1 MLNWNFTKKPDK
13 SFKHIL
19 KYSTMNRISLNFGLP
34 FWLFIIFV
42 VFSLIA
48 TFFYYRKTN
57 PDLELR
63 SKLGL
68 GALRVLAL
76 LFLFFFFTEPILNFI
91 QSQIEKPKVLFLVDN
106 SMSMKIKWEVPSE
119 DGKIRT
125 IDKYNQTKQAIT
137 QTGIENFSKY
147 PSEFWKFDQDFKIHY
162 KFSFDSLNFNGSE
175 TKLATALKRINSL
188 KREENIGAI
197 FLITDGIVNSGENP
211 ATIAEKIGI
220 PIYTVAVGD
229 SIPPKDIVVTN
240 IVTNEIG
247 FVEKTQP
254 VKVSIKSFG
263 FDDKEVNVQLFEG
276 KNLVSEKKMML
287 SKTTED
293 YSVVFDYTPKA
304 EGFVKLTA
312 KVQNNP
318 NEFSF
323 ENNSQTQIIKI
334 LKNQK
339 KYVLLSGYPNPDLSY
354 IKSLILQEK
363 GSELVSF
370 IQKQGA
376 EFYEPK
382 PAKKD
387 FEEAK
392 VIVLLGFPISSSPT
406 QFLDWVREEWN
417 KGKPVLFIPQLET
430 EYNKLKGYEEL
441 LPFNVVSNS
450 KREYTFVANF
460 KQSQIG
466 NPILRV
472 ATGEES
478 IKILN
483 QLPPIFRTELF
494 VRPKIESEVLA
505 SVKVGNADLK
515 EPFLLTYE
523 FQNKKSAAIL
533 GYGLFRWRLL
543 GHSLQELMNQPNKET
558 DPGSTIIVN
567 LLNWL
572 SSSEEF
578 VRVKIKPTKNKFDQ
592 FEQVTFNGQVYDE
605 TLSPVEDAIVKV
617 KIKKGDGQIEKQL
630 PQVAS
635 GVYSGSLGTFDIGE
649 YSYIGEAYRAGKL
662 IGSYS
667 GKFIIEKSNLELTDF
682 RTRFDFLRYISQNSG
697 GKFFYWN
704 EVNKIKEELNS
715 LSLTN
720 KVITKK
726 EEKNLWNSLPLLIVS
741 ILLFGIEWFFR
752 RIKGLL

>member
-1 MLNWNFTKKPDK
+1 MDK
-13 SFKHIL
+13 IF
-19 KYSTMNRISLNFGLP
+19 LNFALP
-34 FWLFIIFV
+34 FWLFLIFAC
-42 VFSLIA
+42 FSLIA

-57 PDLELR
+57 PQLELK
-63 SKLGL
+63 SKLAL
-68 GALRVLAL
+68 GALRFLAL
-76 LFLFFFFTEPILNFI
+76 LSLSFFFTEPILNFI
-91 QSQIEKPKVLFLVDN
+91 QNRIEKSKVLFLVDN
-106 SMSMKIKWEVPSE
+106 SMSMKIKWDVPRE
-119 DGKIRT
+119 DGKIQT
-125 IDKYNQTKQAIT
+125 VDKFSQTKQAIT
-137 QTGIENFSKY
+137 QTGLENFSKY
-147 PSEFWKFDQDFKIHY
+147 SSEYWTFDSDFKLY
-162 KFSFDSLNFNGSE
+162 NQFSFDSLNFNGLE
-175 TKLATALKRINSL
+175 TNLAKILKRINNL

-197 FLITDGIVNSGENP
+197 FLITDGIVNSGVNP
-211 ATIAEKIGI
+211 ASISEKIGI
-220 PIYTVAVGD
+220 PIYTIAVGD
-229 SIPPKDIVVTN
+229 SIPPKDIALTN
-240 IVTNEIG
+240 IVTNETG

-263 FDDKEVNVQLFEG
+263 FDDKEINVQLFEG
-276 KNLVSEKKMML
+276 KNLVSEKKIML

-312 KVQNNP
+312 KVENIP
-318 NEFSF
+318 NEFSVD
-323 ENNSQTQIIKI
+323 NNSQTQIIKI

-339 KYVLLSGYPNPDLSY
+339 KYILLSGYPNPDLSY

-363 GSELVSF
+363 GSELVAF
-370 IQKQGA
+370 TQKQGA

-382 PAKKD
+382 PVKKD
-387 FEEAK
+387 FEDAK
-392 VIVLLGFPISSSPT
+392 VIILLGFPISSSPS
-406 QFLDWVREEWN
+406 QLLDWVRDEWI
-417 KGKPVLFIPQLET
+417 KGKPVLFISQLET
-430 EYNKLKGYEEL
+430 DYNKLKGYEEI

-450 KREYTFVANF
+450 KREFTFVANF
-460 KQSQIG
+460 KQSHIG
-466 NPILRV
+466 NPILKIIP
-472 ATGEES
+472 GEES

-494 VRPKIESEVLA
+494 VRPKLESEILA

-515 EPFLLTYE
+515 EPFILTYE

-533 GYGLFRWRLL
+533 GYGLYRWRLL
-543 GHSLQELMNQPNKET
+543 GHSLQELMNQPNKEI

-578 VRVKIKPTKNKFDQ
+578 VRIKIKPTKTKFNQ

-605 TLSPVEDAIVKV
+605 TLSPIDNAIVTV
-617 KIKKGDGQIEKQL
+617 KISKGNSQVEKLL

-635 GVYSGSLGTFDIGE
+635 GLYSGSFGTFDIGE
-649 YSYIGEAYRAGKL
+649 YSYIGEAYRDGKL
-662 IGSYS
+662 IGSYT
-667 GKFIIEKSNLELTDF
+667 GKFIVEKSNLELTDF
-682 RTRFDFLRYISQNSG
+682 RTRFDFLRYVSQNSG

-704 EVNKIKEELNS
+704 EVDKIKEELNS

-752 RIKGLL
+752 RMKGLL